1 MRKQAGSDLSA
12 LDSDRILRIS
22 EKVIKIFKKYE
33 QKEGCR
39 EAGGIL
45 LGNVAV
51 DYVEITNV
59 TVPNRFDLRNFCSF
73 VRARIP
79 AQLRIN
85 KSWKKSSGT
94 TIYLGEWHTHR
105 EVDPT
110 LSLDDRQMIAK
121 VFKETKMEID
131 FLYLII
137 VGLNGKYWVGKQTSK
152 GLTKVDDFE
161 IRQS

>member
-1 MRKQAGSDLSA
+1 MPAKEISKPESPNPDK
-12 LDSDRILRIS
+12 ILKIS
-22 EKVIKIFKKYE
+22 EKVIRIFDEYE

-45 LGNVAV
+45 LGNVAE
-51 DYVEITNV
+51 DYVEITDV
-59 TVPNRFDLRNFCSF
+59 TVPNRFDLKSFFSF

-85 KSWKKSSGT
+85 KAWKKSSGT

-105 EVDPT
+105 EVNPT
-110 LSLDDRQMIAK
+110 PSLDDRQMIAK
-121 VFKETKMEID
+121 ACKETRMEIE

-137 VGLNGKYWVGKQTSK
+137 VGLNGTYWVGKETGK
-152 GLTKVDDFE
+152 GLTKVDNFE
-161 IRQS
+161 IR